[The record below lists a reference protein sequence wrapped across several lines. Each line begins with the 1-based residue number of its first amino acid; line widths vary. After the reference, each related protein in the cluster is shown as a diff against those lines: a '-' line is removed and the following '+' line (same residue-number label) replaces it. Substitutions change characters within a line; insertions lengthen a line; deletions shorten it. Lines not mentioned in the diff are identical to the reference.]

1 MAVAWVL
8 VAMLGMGRIAWRF
21 WYHNEEKQAGG
32 SLGRQM
38 FGRTKE
44 KKPKR
49 KRARE

>member
-8 VAMLGMGRIAWRF
+8 VAMLGMGRRAWRF

-38 FGRTKE
+38 SRRAKGRKE
-44 KKPKR
+44 PGLKKST
-49 KRARE
+49 

>member
-1 MAVAWVL
+1 M
-8 VAMLGMGRIAWRF
+8 AWRILR
-21 WYHNEEKQAGG
+21 HNEEMQSGG